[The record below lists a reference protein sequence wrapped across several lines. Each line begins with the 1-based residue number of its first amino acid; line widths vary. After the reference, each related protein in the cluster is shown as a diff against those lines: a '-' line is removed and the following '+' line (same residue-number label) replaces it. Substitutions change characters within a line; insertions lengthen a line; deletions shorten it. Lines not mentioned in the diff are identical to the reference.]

1 MNEAKLEAY
10 KAKEQAKYVSIFRQG
25 QNQFNACVATFTKKA
40 CEWIEFDINNYKL
53 TSEATNADAQL
64 KQKVALRDQDIRA
77 ALEDLW
83 HPIKHSEADF
93 IKASKFKFTKDMEM
107 MRKMA
112 SLKYTTSAQQQAEI
126 QAIEFSKISDAL
138 VIEFGEDFDL
148 TYLIRGV

>member
-1 MNEAKLEAY
+1 
-10 KAKEQAKYVSIFRQG
+10 
-25 QNQFNACVATFTKKA
+25 
-40 CEWIEFDINNYKL
+40 
-53 TSEATNADAQL
+53 
-64 KQKVALRDQDIRA
+64 
-77 ALEDLW
+77 LEDLW